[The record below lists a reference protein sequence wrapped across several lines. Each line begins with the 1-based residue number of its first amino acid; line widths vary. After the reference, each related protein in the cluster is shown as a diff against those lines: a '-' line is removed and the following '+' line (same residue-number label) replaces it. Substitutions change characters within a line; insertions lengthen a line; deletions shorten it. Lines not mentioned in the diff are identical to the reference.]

1 MAVFCRRVGPE
12 AAEMRSESGDS
23 PENGR
28 NAEEGDRMRRRRRWR
43 RRKYEL
49 LKVGSGP
56 GGGSYRR
63 NGSRNVNISEI

>member
-1 MAVFCRRVGPE
+1 MFCRRVGPE

-23 PENGR
+23 PEKGR
-28 NAEEGDRMRRRRRWR
+28 NAAEGDRMRRRRR

-63 NGSRNVNISEI
+63 NGYINVNISEI